1 MRTKKSDLSQLWKR
15 NAVVAAIALF
25 VCAAVYLNWNYGK
38 EGAEGVGKT
47 LGQSTMVGGK
57 TQDPLV
63 QGNSSTPAAPDSS
76 AGQAGGD
83 AHQILLR
90 DAHLHKLLGV
100 RLSEGS

>member
-47 LGQSTMVGGK
+47 LGQSTRSEEH
-57 TQDPLV
+57 TSELQ
-63 QGNSSTPAAPDSS
+63 S
-76 AGQAGGD
+76 
-83 AHQILLR
+83 
-90 DAHLHKLLGV
+90 
-100 RLSEGS
+100 LSC